1 MKIYLVGGAVR
12 DEQLGLPINERDWCV
27 VGAKPEDLLSKGYR
41 RVGKDFPVFLHPK
54 TGEEYALARTEKKV
68 APGYDGFT
76 FQTSADVSIDEDL
89 KRRDLTINAM
99 AKDNKNNLIDPFN
112 GMIDLRNKILRHV
125 SDAFK
130 EDPVR
135 ILRTAKFAA
144 RFLSLKFEID
154 PSTIKIMSEMVE
166 DGEINSLIPDRIW
179 KETQEALSGENPHIF
194 FEVLKKCNALQI
206 LYPEIIIDKNQ
217 QQSKQNKKSSTHT
230 LDALKKSAKISNVPE
245 VRFAA
250 LVYRFLG
257 SEKLDFNKAL
267 LDRKKEN
274 IIAIN
279 EISRRLPIPSK
290 YKDLALLVAN
300 SYKDY
305 QQAFNLNPIAV
316 MNLFEKLDAF
326 RRPERLENFLDS
338 CEAIESMDKTSAQL
352 EPNQNK
358 FLLDTFNAAISIAT
372 KDIINEEKNKIKISA
387 RIKNRRIRAIRA
399 YKETYS

>member
-76 FQTSADVSIDEDL
+76 FQTPPDVSIDEDL

-99 AKDNKNNLIDPFN
+99 AKDNKNNLIDPFG
-112 GMIDLRNKILRHV
+112 GMIDLRNKNLRHV

-217 QQSKQNKKSSTHT
+217 QQSKQNKKPSTHT

-257 SEKLDFNKAL
+257 SEKLDINKAY

-326 RRPERLENFLDS
+326 RRPERLGNFLDS

-352 EPNQNK
+352 ELNQNK
-358 FLLDTFNAAISIAT
+358 FLLDTFNVAISIAT

-387 RIKNRRIRAIRA
+387 RIKNRRIRAIRT

>member
-1 MKIYLVGGAVR
+1 MKIYLVGGAIR
-12 DEQLGLPINERDWCV
+12 DELLGLPINERDWCV
-27 VGAKPEDLLSKGYR
+27 VGAKPEDLLSKGFR

-76 FQTSADVSIDEDL
+76 FQTSPDVSIDEDL

-99 AKDNKNNLIDPFN
+99 AKDNKNNLIDPFD

-206 LYPEIIIDKNQ
+206 LYPEITIDKNQ
-217 QQSKQNKKSSTHT
+217 QQSKQNKKPSTHT

-257 SEKLDFNKAL
+257 SEKLDNNKAL
-267 LDRKKEN
+267 LDHKKEN

-326 RRPERLENFLDS
+326 RRPERLRNFLDS
-338 CEAIESMDKTSAQL
+338 CEAIKSMDKTSAQL
-352 EPNQNK
+352 ELNQNK

-387 RIKNRRIRAIRA
+387 RIKNRRIHAIRA
-399 YKETYS
+399 YKKTYN

>member
-1 MKIYLVGGAVR
+1 MKIYLVGGAIR

-76 FQTSADVSIDEDL
+76 FQTSPDVSIDEDL

-99 AKDNKNNLIDPFN
+99 AKDNKNNLIDPFD

-217 QQSKQNKKSSTHT
+217 QQSKQNKKPSTHT

-257 SEKLDFNKAL
+257 SEKLDINKAY

-358 FLLDTFNAAISIAT
+358 FLLDTFNTAISIVT

>member
-27 VGAKPEDLLSKGYR
+27 VGAKSEDLLSKGYR

-54 TGEEYALARTEKKV
+54 TSEEYALARTEKKV

-76 FQTSADVSIDEDL
+76 FQTSPNVSIDEDL

-125 SDAFK
+125 SDSFK

-144 RFLSLKFEID
+144 RFLSLKFKID

-206 LYPEIIIDKNQ
+206 LYPEIIIEKNQ
-217 QQSKQNKKSSTHT
+217 QQSKQNKEPSTHT
-230 LDALKKSAKISNVPE
+230 LNVLKKSAKISNVPE

-250 LVYRFLG
+250 LVYKFLG
-257 SEKLDFNKAL
+257 SEKLDNNKVL
-267 LDRKKEN
+267 LGHKKEN

-279 EISRRLPIPSK
+279 EISQRLPIPSK

-358 FLLDTFNAAISIAT
+358 FLLDTFNATKSIAT
-372 KDIINEEKNKIKISA
+372 KDIISEEKNKIKISV

>member
-1 MKIYLVGGAVR
+1 MKIYLVGGAIR
-12 DEQLGLPINERDWCV
+12 DEQLGLPINEKDWCV

-68 APGYDGFT
+68 APGYYGFT
-76 FQTSADVSIDEDL
+76 FQASPKVSIDEDL

-99 AKDNKNNLIDPFN
+99 AKDNKNNLIDPFD

-144 RFLSLKFEID
+144 RFLSLKFKID
-154 PSTIKIMSEMVE
+154 PSTLKIMSEMVE

-206 LYPEIIIDKNQ
+206 LYPEIIIDKKPN
-217 QQSKQNKKSSTHT
+217 TRAF
-230 LDALKKSAKISNVPE
+230 DILKKSAKISDVPE

-250 LVYRFLG
+250 LVYKFFG
-257 SEKLDFNKAL
+257 SEKLDSNKAL
-267 LDRKKEN
+267 LNQKKEN
-274 IIAIN
+274 VIAIN
-279 EISRRLPIPSK
+279 EISQRLPIPSK
-290 YKDLALLVAN
+290 YKDLAILVAE

-305 QQAFNLNPIAV
+305 QQAFNLNPMAV
-316 MNLFEKLDAF
+316 MNLFERLDAF
-326 RRPERLENFLDS
+326 RRPERLGNFLDS
-338 CEAIESMDKTSAQL
+338 CEAIESIDKASAQL
-352 EPNQNK
+352 APNQNK
-358 FLLDTFNAAISIAT
+358 FLLDTFNAAKSIAT

>member
-27 VGAKPEDLLSKGYR
+27 VGAKSEDLLSKGYR

-54 TGEEYALARTEKKV
+54 TSEEYALARTEKKV

-76 FQTSADVSIDEDL
+76 FQTSPNVSIDEDL

-125 SDAFK
+125 SDSFK

-217 QQSKQNKKSSTHT
+217 QQSKQNKKTSIHT

>member
-76 FQTSADVSIDEDL
+76 FKASPKVSINEDL

-99 AKDNKNNLIDPFN
+99 AKDNKNNLIDPFG

-217 QQSKQNKKSSTHT
+217 QQSKQNKKPSTRT

-250 LVYRFLG
+250 LVYRFLE
-257 SEKLDFNKAL
+257 SEKLDINKAY

-387 RIKNRRIRAIRA
+387 RIKNRRIRAIRT

>member
-257 SEKLDFNKAL
+257 SEKLDINKAL

>member
-217 QQSKQNKKSSTHT
+217 QQSKQNKKTSIHT

>member
-1 MKIYLVGGAVR
+1 MKIYLVGGAIR
-12 DEQLGLPINERDWCV
+12 DELLGLPINERDWCV

-76 FQTSADVSIDEDL
+76 FQTSPDVSIDEDL

-99 AKDNKNNLIDPFN
+99 AKDNKNNLIDPFD

-206 LYPEIIIDKNQ
+206 LYPEITIDKNQ
-217 QQSKQNKKSSTHT
+217 QQSKHTKIPSTHT
-230 LDALKKSAKISNVPE
+230 LDVLKKSAKISNVPE

-257 SEKLDFNKAL
+257 SEKLDNNKAL
-267 LDRKKEN
+267 LDHKKEN

-326 RRPERLENFLDS
+326 RRPERLRNFLDS

-352 EPNQNK
+352 ELNQNK

-387 RIKNRRIRAIRA
+387 RIKNRRIHAIRA
-399 YKETYS
+399 YKKTYN

>member
-1 MKIYLVGGAVR
+1 MKIYLVGGAIR

-76 FQTSADVSIDEDL
+76 FQTSPDVSIDEDL

-99 AKDNKNNLIDPFN
+99 AKDNKNNLIDPFG

-217 QQSKQNKKSSTHT
+217 QQSKQNKKPSTHT

-257 SEKLDFNKAL
+257 SEKLDINKAY

-358 FLLDTFNAAISIAT
+358 FLLDTFNTAISIVT

-387 RIKNRRIRAIRA
+387 RIKNRRIRAIRT

>member
-1 MKIYLVGGAVR
+1 MKIYLVGGAIR

-76 FQTSADVSIDEDL
+76 FQTSPDVSIDEDL

-99 AKDNKNNLIDPFN
+99 AKDNKNNLIDPFD

-194 FEVLKKCNALQI
+194 FEVLNKCNALQI
-206 LYPEIIIDKNQ
+206 LYPEITIDKNQ
-217 QQSKQNKKSSTHT
+217 QQSKHTKIPSTYT
-230 LDALKKSAKISNVPE
+230 LDVLKKSAKISNVPE

-257 SEKLDFNKAL
+257 SEKLDNNKAL
-267 LDRKKEN
+267 LGHKKEN

-326 RRPERLENFLDS
+326 RRPERLGNFLDS

-352 EPNQNK
+352 ELNQNK

-387 RIKNRRIRAIRA
+387 RIKNRRIHAIRA
-399 YKETYS
+399 YKKTYN

>member
-76 FQTSADVSIDEDL
+76 FQTSPNVSIDEDL

-125 SDAFK
+125 SDSFK

-217 QQSKQNKKSSTHT
+217 QQSKQNKKTSIHT

>member
-1 MKIYLVGGAVR
+1 MKIYLVGGAIR

-76 FQTSADVSIDEDL
+76 FQTSPDVSIDEDL

-99 AKDNKNNLIDPFN
+99 AKDNKNNLIDPFD

-206 LYPEIIIDKNQ
+206 LYPEITIDKNQ
-217 QQSKQNKKSSTHT
+217 QQSKHTKIPSTYT
-230 LDALKKSAKISNVPE
+230 LDVLKKSAKISNVPE

-257 SEKLDFNKAL
+257 SEKLDNNKAL
-267 LDRKKEN
+267 LDHKKEN

-326 RRPERLENFLDS
+326 RRPERLRNFLDS

-352 EPNQNK
+352 ELNQNK
-358 FLLDTFNAAISIAT
+358 FLLDTFNVAISIAT

-387 RIKNRRIRAIRA
+387 RIKNRRIHAIRA
-399 YKETYS
+399 YKKTYN

>member
-27 VGAKPEDLLSKGYR
+27 VGAKSEDLLSKGYR

-54 TGEEYALARTEKKV
+54 TSEEYALARTEKKV

-76 FQTSADVSIDEDL
+76 FQTSPNVSIDEDL

-125 SDAFK
+125 SDSFK

-144 RFLSLKFEID
+144 RFLSLKFKID

-217 QQSKQNKKSSTHT
+217 QQSKQNKKPSTHT

-250 LVYRFLG
+250 LVYRLLG
-257 SEKLDFNKAL
+257 SEKLDINKAL

-358 FLLDTFNAAISIAT
+358 FLLDTFNTAISIVT

-387 RIKNRRIRAIRA
+387 RIKNRRIRAIRT